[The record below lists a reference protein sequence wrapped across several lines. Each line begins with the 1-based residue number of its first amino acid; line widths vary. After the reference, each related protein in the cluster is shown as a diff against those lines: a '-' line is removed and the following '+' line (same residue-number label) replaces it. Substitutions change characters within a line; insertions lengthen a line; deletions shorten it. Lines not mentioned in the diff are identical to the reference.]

1 MSQIGSLKSY
11 TNRTILIIF
20 AILFGLISS
29 RALVSIGTLLL
40 AFNLIISSKE
50 HKWQFV
56 KIGNFGILSGTIFF
70 LTSLTFVLFSPDISH
85 AFKQVYYRLP
95 WLIIPLSIAA
105 ISKPKTIN
113 LNLVLAFFVGIISVS
128 GMVVLV
134 NYFSNYEYYTAQI
147 ALAKNIPT
155 PLNHIRYSLMVAFA
169 GLTSIYFTVKDK
181 LYIAPNDRIFM
192 GVASFFLFVLI
203 HVLSVRSGLI
213 SYYLGLIFL
222 IVYFAFYFR
231 KFWVVPLFG
240 LAIIAM
246 PFIAYQAFPSFQNK
260 VAYMKYDVE
269 QIKAGNIGHN
279 SDGRRWRSLKMAKV
293 LITKKPLMGY
303 GCGQAEKVSKKY
315 YQENFPNVAEQN
327 QKVPHNQFLFSAL
340 EMGVFGALA
349 VFLVFFSPLIQKG
362 VLRNP
367 LYITLWIIIL
377 SSTLV
382 ENTFES
388 QIGMS
393 FFLVMGSLLLKH
405 RKDE

>member
-20 AILFGLISS
+20 LILFGLISS

-40 AFNLIISSKE
+40 AFNLIVSGKE
-50 HKWQFV
+50 HNWQFV

-85 AFKQVYYRLP
+85 GFKQVYYRLP
-95 WLIIPLSIAA
+95 WLVIPLSIAA
-105 ISKPKTIN
+105 ITKLKTIN
-113 LNLVLAFFVGIISVS
+113 LNLILAFFVGVISVS

-222 IVYFAFYFR
+222 ISYFAFYFR
-231 KFWVVPLFG
+231 KFWVFPLFG
-240 LAIIAM
+240 LAVIAM

-260 VAYMKYDVE
+260 VAYMKYDAE

-303 GCGQAEKVSKKY
+303 GCGQVEKVSRNY
-315 YQENFPNVAEQN
+315 YQENHPYVAQQN
-327 QKVPHNQFLFSAL
+327 QKVPHNQFLFSAV
-340 EMGVFGALA
+340 EMGVFGSLA
-349 VFLVFFSPLIQKG
+349 VFLVFCIPLIQKG
-362 VLRNP
+362 VLRDP

-377 SSTLV
+377 SSSLV

-393 FFLVMGSLLLKH
+393 FFLVVGSLILKH
-405 RKDE
+405 IKDE